1 MPESTGRCL
10 CIINYNSCNGWIC
23 VPSEG
28 ERERDRQIIAKVLVV
43 VVKGRWQA
51 VTLNIQLKLW

>member
-1 MPESTGRCL
+1 MYRQR
-10 CIINYNSCNGWIC
+10 
-23 VPSEG
+23 
-28 ERERDRQIIAKVLVV
+28 EREREGDHQIIAKVLVV

>member
-1 MPESTGRCL
+1 MGGFVYRQR
-10 CIINYNSCNGWIC
+10 
-23 VPSEG
+23 
-28 ERERDRQIIAKVLVV
+28 EREREGDHQIIAKVLVV